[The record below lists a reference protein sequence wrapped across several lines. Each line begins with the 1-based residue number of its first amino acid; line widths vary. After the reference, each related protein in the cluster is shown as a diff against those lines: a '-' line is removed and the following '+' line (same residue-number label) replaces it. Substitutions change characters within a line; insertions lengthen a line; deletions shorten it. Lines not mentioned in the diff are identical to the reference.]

1 MSIELTEHELVESGK
16 PGELLPHV
24 ATGPRSLAWWG
35 MAWLIATE
43 ATLFALLIASYWY
56 LRFRNG
62 PVWPPH
68 GIEKP
73 KLLLPLIMSA
83 ILWSSSIPVHWA
95 DKGIQKGKQ
104 GRLRLGLLVGFVL
117 GLTFLLL
124 QIVAEYPHQLTISPP
139 SSGAYGTLF
148 FALTGLHG
156 AHVAIGLLF
165 SAWVQARAWRGAF
178 DGHRHVTVQNFAMYW
193 HFVDTVWVFVL
204 ATIYLSPHF
213 I

>member
-1 MSIELTEHELVESGK
+1 MAVEISQSELVETGK

-24 ATGPRSLAWWG
+24 ASGARSLAWWG

-56 LRFRNG
+56 LRFRSG
-62 PVWPPH
+62 PVWPPP

-73 KLLLPLIMSA
+73 KLDLPLIMSA
-83 ILWSSSIPVHWA
+83 ILWASSIPVHWA

-104 GRLRLGLLVGFVL
+104 LRLRLGLLAGFLL

-156 AHVAIGLLF
+156 THVAVGLLL
-165 SAWVQARAWRGAF
+165 SLWIQARAWRGAF
-178 DGHRHVTVQNFAMYW
+178 DEHRHVSVQNFAMYW
-193 HFVDTVWVFVL
+193 HFVDTVWLFVL

>member
-1 MSIELTEHELVESGK
+1 MELVDTGK
-16 PGELLPHV
+16 PGEVLPHV
-24 ATGPRSLAWWG
+24 ASGPRSLSWWG
-35 MAWLIATE
+35 MVLLIATE

-56 LRFRNG
+56 LRFRAG
-62 PVWPPH
+62 PVWPPQ

-73 KLLLPLIMSA
+73 ALGLPIGMSI
-83 ILWSSSIPVHWA
+83 ILWSSSIPAHIA
-95 DKGIQKGKQ
+95 DKGIQKGSQ
-104 GRLRLGLLVGFVL
+104 ARLRWGLFVSFLL

-124 QIVAEYPHQLTISPP
+124 QVVKEYPDALTKHPP

-156 AHVAIGLLF
+156 LHVFVGLMISL
-165 SAWVQARAWRGAF
+165 WIQIRAWQGAF
-178 DGHRHVTVQNFAMYW
+178 DEHRHVSVQNFAMYW